1 MKAIFPKIG
10 CHGNVPR
17 GIGKGGSDRR
27 STNKYLSFG
36 AKIAKIGPLDPEI
49 IGFQAIMKKEKRN

>member
-1 MKAIFPKIG
+1 MKVILSILPKIG

-17 GIGKGGSDRR
+17 GIGKRGPDRS

-36 AKIAKIGPLDPEI
+36 AKIVKISPADPEI
-49 IGFQAIMKKEKRN
+49 IGL